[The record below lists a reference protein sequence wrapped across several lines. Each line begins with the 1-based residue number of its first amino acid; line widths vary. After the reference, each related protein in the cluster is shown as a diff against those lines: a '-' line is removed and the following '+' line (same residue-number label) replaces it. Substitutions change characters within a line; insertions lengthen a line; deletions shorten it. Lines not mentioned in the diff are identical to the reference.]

1 MFGDYYNHSQSYS
14 KRLTFIFL
22 KTIQIFFRGSFDYMD
37 YPIQLTDLAK
47 NISLA
52 NSSLIQIIDK
62 VGPSGYI
69 IYSLIHYFFTY
80 VFIRGCVIGCCYLT
94 YRDQYIQTLRDEEFK
109 RKEKLRQER
118 KKRKDE
124 IQKLVEMNKKDN
136 VKDND
141 ENSDLIDSNQ
151 IELNVKES

>member
-1 MFGDYYNHSQSYS
+1 
-14 KRLTFIFL
+14 
-22 KTIQIFFRGSFDYMD
+22 
-37 YPIQLTDLAK
+37 
-47 NISLA
+47 
-52 NSSLIQIIDK
+52 
-62 VGPSGYI
+62 
-69 IYSLIHYFFTY
+69 
-80 VFIRGCVIGCCYLT
+80 LT